1 MSLVYLD
8 NAATTQHKP
17 QAVID
22 AVTAAMCSFGGPGR
36 GSHQAALDASLAVF
50 GARQAVSNLLGGW
63 GAASVSFAMNATMA
77 LNIAIDGLLSEGG
90 CAVTTAAS
98 HNSVLRPL
106 FRARDTR
113 SCAVRVARIA
123 PDGALDWDDYRRSLE
138 GASLVAA
145 THASNVTGDVYDVAR
160 MAHMAHEA
168 GSLFVLDAAQTAGAW
183 PLNVVEA
190 GAMLCASPAI
200 KACTARRARAG

>member
-1 MSLVYLD
+1 
-8 NAATTQHKP
+8 
-17 QAVID
+17 
-22 AVTAAMCSFGGPGR
+22 MCSFGGPGR

-106 FRARDTR
+106 FRARDERGCT
-113 SCAVRVARIA
+113 VRIARIT
-123 PDGALDWDDYRRSLE
+123 PDGALDWDDYQRSLE

-145 THASNVTGDVYDVAR
+145 THASTLQATCTMSR
-160 MAHMAHEA
+160 AWRCMAHSK
-168 GSLFVLDAAQTAGAW
+168 GRCSLLDAAQTAGAW
-183 PLNVVEA
+183 PLNVAKQAPMPCV
-190 GAMLCASPAI
+190 SPAI
-200 KACTARRARAG
+200 KSLQPLGGTGGLIVRPVLRSRRCSKRVGRP